1 MQVQSP
7 SGDTYNLY
15 FDGRAETQG
24 VLDADFW
31 VPVDT
36 NEQAGST
43 PCLYY
48 PLTGLFQVVGS
59 GECVEGCGGGHT
71 SAADS

>member
-1 MQVQSP
+1 VEVQSP
-7 SGDTYNLY
+7 SGDTYQLY

-36 NEQAGST
+36 SEQSGGT

-59 GECVEGCGGGHT
+59 GECE
-71 SAADS
+71 D